1 MNTVQFSVSGR
12 NLNCKDIVKD
22 LIKCNISS
30 SVTENITTVCNS
42 QKCWIE
48 QGCRI
53 ITSDMDTNKIK
64 NIWGYLNF
72 KYKLNCCHLKIENDY
87 QGCIKDFIR
96 KSECKIE

>member
-72 KYKLNCCHLKIENDY
+72 KYKLKCCHLKIENDY